1 MHDLAIIGSGPAGL
15 SAAIYCCRA
24 GLRVIVFEKDCLGG
38 QVVNI
43 ERVENYPGFPD
54 GVMGSELAGKMVKQ
68 AMNVG
73 AELVFA
79 EVTGVEFIGEKEI
92 LLQTNSGQHMAKS
105 LIIAGGS
112 HPKRLGVP
120 GEEKL
125 LGKGVSYCA
134 MCDSSY
140 FVNKTVAVV
149 GGSDAALSEALYL
162 SKIASRVI
170 IIARRQLRAQKI
182 FRDRVDSNSKIEKLC
197 GYTVESIIGEDW
209 VTGAKLRSQQT
220 GESIT
225 IPVEGV
231 LVYAGLEPNTEFL
244 RGKVALD
251 ENGQIIVNEV
261 METKVPGVFAAGDI
275 RSKSPRQ
282 ISSAIGD
289 GAIAAASAIK
299 YLTAQ

>member
-1 MHDLAIIGSGPAGL
+1 M
-15 SAAIYCCRA
+15 
-24 GLRVIVFEKDCLGG
+24 
-38 QVVNI
+38 VNI

-73 AELVFA
+73 AEITFA
-79 EVTGVEFIGEKEI
+79 EVTGIEFMGAKEI
-92 LLQTNSGQHMAKS
+92 LLQTNSGQYLVKS

-140 FVNKTVAVV
+140 FVNKAVAVV

-162 SKIASRVI
+162 SKMASRVI

-182 FRDRVDSNSKIEKLC
+182 LIDRVDSNNKIEKLC
-197 GYTVESIIGEDW
+197 GYTVESIIGEGW
-209 VTGAKLRSQQT
+209 VTGAELRNQQT
-220 GESIT
+220 GEKIT
-225 IPVEGV
+225 LSVEGV
-231 LVYAGLEPNTEFL
+231 LIHAGLEPNTEFL
-244 RGKVALD
+244 KGKVALD
-251 ENGQIIVNEV
+251 ENGQIIVNEL
-261 METKVPGVFAAGDI
+261 METNIPGVLAAGDI

-282 ISSAIGD
+282 ISSAVGD
-289 GAIAAASAIK
+289 GVIAASSAIR